1 VFLGL
6 LSVELVDLVE
16 VVDEVVDVLVLPV
29 FVLLEPLAFVPD
41 DVEVLVPLDSDRAF
55 LSALIL

>member
-1 VFLGL
+1 M

-29 FVLLEPLAFVPD
+29 FVLLEPLAFVLD